1 MEPAHSRPYSR
12 LQQLNLY
19 NKNKVRSKALMS
31 NKDISI
37 IIVDDM
43 QFSRVVIQAAL
54 KKAGFINIRVSDS
67 AKKALAMMEESHA
80 DVVLADWV
88 MPEMDGLELTDIIR
102 QRDEEQG
109 LYTAVILF
117 TAQEGIEPMVEAF
130 DRGIDDYIKKPPNPQ
145 ELAARVNAAARIAA
159 LQNDLLETS
168 QQLEDTVKHL
178 EEMALTDP
186 LTGVGNRRLLT
197 RQMEYHLLDAS
208 ARNGGVC
215 FVMLDIDHFKKFNDT
230 HGHDV
235 GDEVL
240 VGFTRRIRRTV
251 RPTDLVARMGGEE
264 FGIIMHYSRADNFR
278 ESTLHRLLANINQR
292 PFKTSVGDLSI
303 TASIGVCFYRG
314 EDEQPSVKNL
324 IKCADEKLYQAKAN
338 GRNQIVF

>member
-1 MEPAHSRPYSR
+1 MGLAYAR
-12 LQQLNLY
+12 LALLSQQ
-19 NKNKVRSKALMS
+19 NKNKVRQKPLMS
-31 NKDISI
+31 NKDVSI

-43 QFSRVVIQAAL
+43 QFSRVVIQASL
-54 KKAGFINIRVSDS
+54 KKAGFSNIRVADS
-67 AKKALAMMEESHA
+67 ARLALSMMEEQHA

-88 MPEMDGLELTDIIR
+88 MPEMDGLELTDYIR
-102 QRDEEQG
+102 QRDEELC

-117 TAQEGIEPMVEAF
+117 TAQEGIEPLVEAF

-168 QQLEDTVKHL
+168 QQLEDTIKHL

-186 LTGVGNRRLLT
+186 LTGVGNRRLLS
-197 RQMEYHLLDAS
+197 RQLEHHLLDAS
-208 ARNGGVC
+208 ARQGGVC
-215 FVMLDIDHFKKFNDT
+215 FVMLDIDHFKRINDT
-230 HGHDV
+230 YGHDI

-251 RPTDLVARMGGEE
+251 RPTDLVCRMGGEE
-264 FGIIMHYSRADNFR
+264 FGIIMHYTRAENFR
-278 ESTLHRLLANINQR
+278 HSTLQRLLSSINKR
-292 PFKTSVGDLSI
+292 PFKTTVGDIPI

-314 EDEQPSVKNL
+314 VDEQPSVQNL
-324 IKCADEKLYQAKAN
+324 IKCADEKLYEAKAN
-338 GRNQIVF
+338 GRDQIVF

>member
-1 MEPAHSRPYSR
+1 MP
-12 LQQLNLY
+12 
-19 NKNKVRSKALMS
+19 
-31 NKDISI
+31 NKDVSI

-43 QFSRVVIQAAL
+43 QFSRVVVQAAL
-54 KKAGFINIRVSDS
+54 KKAGFSNIRVASS
-67 AKKALAMMEESHA
+67 AKMALSMMEESRA

-88 MPEMDGLELTDIIR
+88 MPEIDGLQLTDRIR
-102 QRDEEQG
+102 QRDEELG
-109 LYTAVILF
+109 VYTAVILF
-117 TAQEGIEPMVEAF
+117 TAQEGIEPLVEAF
-130 DRGIDDYIKKPPNPQ
+130 SRGIDDYISKPPNPH
-145 ELAARVNAAARIAA
+145 ELAARVNASARIAS

-168 QQLEDTVKHL
+168 QQLEDTIKHL

-197 RQMEYHLLDAS
+197 RQLEYHLLDAS
-208 ARNGGVC
+208 ARHGGVC
-215 FVMLDIDHFKKFNDT
+215 FVMLDIDHFKVVNDT

-235 GDEVL
+235 GDEIL

-264 FGIIMHYSRADNFR
+264 FGIIMHYTRAENFR
-278 ESTLHRLLANINQR
+278 NSTLERLLDSINQR
-292 PFKTSVGDLSI
+292 PFKTSVGDLQV

-314 EDEQPSVKNL
+314 VGEQPSVQNL
-324 IKCADEKLYQAKAN
+324 IKCADEKLYEAKAN

>member
-1 MEPAHSRPYSR
+1 MT
-12 LQQLNLY
+12 
-19 NKNKVRSKALMS
+19 
-31 NKDISI
+31 NKDVSI

-43 QFSRVVIQAAL
+43 QFSRVVVQAAL
-54 KKAGFINIRVSDS
+54 KKAGYSNIRVASS
-67 AKKALAMMEESHA
+67 AAQALSMMEQQHA

-102 QRDEEQG
+102 QNDEEQG
-109 LYTAVILF
+109 VYTAIILF
-117 TAQEGIEPMVEAF
+117 TAQEGIEPLVEAF
-130 DRGIDDYIKKPPNPQ
+130 NRGVDDYISKPPNPH
-145 ELAARVNAAARIAA
+145 ELAARVNAAARIAS

-197 RQMEYHLLDAS
+197 RQLEMHLLDAT
-208 ARNGGVC
+208 ARKGGVC
-215 FVMLDIDHFKKFNDT
+215 FLMLDIDHFKKINDT

-240 VGFTRRIRRTV
+240 IGFTRRIRRTV

-264 FGIIMHYSRADNFR
+264 FGIIMHYTRAENFKP
-278 ESTLHRLLANINQR
+278 SSLDRLLSSINQR
-292 PFKTSVGDLSI
+292 PFKTSVGDLDV
-303 TASIGVCFYRG
+303 TASIGVCFYKG
-314 EDEQPSVKNL
+314 EGEQPSVQNL
-324 IKCADEKLYQAKAN
+324 IKCADEKLYQAKAS
-338 GRNQIVF
+338 GRNQIVI

>member
-1 MEPAHSRPYSR
+1 
-12 LQQLNLY
+12 
-19 NKNKVRSKALMS
+19 MS
-31 NKDISI
+31 NKDVSI

-43 QFSRVVIQAAL
+43 QFSRVVVQAAL
-54 KKAGFINIRVSDS
+54 KKAGFTNIRVADS
-67 AKKALAMMEESHA
+67 AKLALSMMEEDHA

-88 MPEMDGLELTDIIR
+88 MPEMDGLELTDKIR
-102 QRDEEQG
+102 QRDEELG
-109 LYTAVILF
+109 VYTAVILF
-117 TAQEGIEPMVEAF
+117 TAQEGIEPLVEAF
-130 DRGIDDYIKKPPNPQ
+130 SRGIDDYISKPPNPH
-145 ELAARVNAAARIAA
+145 ELAARVNASARIAS

-168 QQLEDTVKHL
+168 QQLEDTIKHL

-197 RQMEYHLLDAS
+197 RQLEYHLLDAS
-208 ARNGGVC
+208 ARHGGVC
-215 FVMLDIDHFKKFNDT
+215 FVMLDIDHFKKVNDT

-235 GDEVL
+235 GDEIL

-264 FGIIMHYSRADNFR
+264 FGIIMHYTRAENFR
-278 ESTLHRLLANINQR
+278 NSTLERLLDNINQR
-292 PFKTSVGDLSI
+292 PFKTTVGDLKV

-314 EDEQPSVKNL
+314 VGEQPSVQNL
-324 IKCADEKLYQAKAN
+324 IKCADEKLYEAKAN

>member
-1 MEPAHSRPYSR
+1 MGTAYARLAHIER
-12 LQQLNLY
+12 Y
-19 NKNKVRSKALMS
+19 NKNRARIKSQMS
-31 NKDISI
+31 NKNVSI

-43 QFSRVVIQAAL
+43 QFSRVVVQAAL
-54 KKAGFINIRVSDS
+54 KKAGFSNIRVASS
-67 AKKALAMMEESHA
+67 AELALNMMSEQHA

-109 LYTAVILF
+109 TYTAVILF
-117 TAQEGIEPMVEAF
+117 TAQEGIEPLVEAF
-130 DRGIDDYIKKPPNPQ
+130 NRGVDDYISKPPNPH
-145 ELAARVNAAARIAA
+145 ELAARVNAAARIAS

-168 QQLEDTVKHL
+168 HQLEDTVKHL

-186 LTGVGNRRLLT
+186 LTGVGNRRLLS
-197 RQMEYHLLDAS
+197 RQLEYHLLDAS
-208 ARNGGVC
+208 ARHGGVC
-215 FVMLDIDHFKKFNDT
+215 FVMLDIDHFKIVNDT

-235 GDEVL
+235 GDEIL

-264 FGIIMHYSRADNFR
+264 FGIIMHYTRAENFR
-278 ESTLHRLLANINQR
+278 HSTLERLLASINQR
-292 PFKTSVGDLSI
+292 PFKTSVGDLHI

-314 EDEQPSVKNL
+314 EGEQPSVQNL
-324 IKCADEKLYQAKAN
+324 IKCADEKLYEAKAN

>member
-1 MEPAHSRPYSR
+1 MS
-12 LQQLNLY
+12 
-19 NKNKVRSKALMS
+19 SK
-31 NKDISI
+31 DVSI

-43 QFSRVVIQAAL
+43 QFSRAVVQAAL
-54 KKAGFINIRVSDS
+54 KKAGYNNIRVASS
-67 AKKALAMMEESHA
+67 AALALKMMETQHA

-88 MPEMDGLELTDIIR
+88 MPEMDGLELTERIR
-102 QRDEEQG
+102 QKDEEQG
-109 LYTAVILF
+109 IYTAIILF
-117 TAQEGIEPMVEAF
+117 TAQEGIEPLVEAF
-130 DRGIDDYIKKPPNPQ
+130 NRGVDDYISKPPNPH
-145 ELAARVNAAARIAA
+145 ELAARVNAAARIAS

-186 LTGVGNRRLLT
+186 LTGVGNRRLLS
-197 RQMEYHLLDAS
+197 RQLEMHLLDAT
-208 ARNGGVC
+208 ARQGGVC
-215 FVMLDIDHFKKFNDT
+215 FLMLDIDHFKKINDT

-264 FGIIMHYSRADNFR
+264 FGVIMHYTRADNFKA
-278 ESTLHRLLANINQR
+278 SSLDRLLASINQR
-292 PFKTSVGDLSI
+292 PFKTSAGDLDV

-314 EDEQPSVKNL
+314 DGQQPSVQNL
-324 IKCADEKLYQAKAN
+324 IKCADEKLYRAKAN
-338 GRNQIVF
+338 GRNQIVI

>member
-1 MEPAHSRPYSR
+1 MEPAYAR
-12 LQQLNLY
+12 LSYLGSY
-19 NKNKVRSKALMS
+19 HKNRARSKAQMS
-31 NKDISI
+31 NKDVSI

-54 KKAGFINIRVSDS
+54 KKAGFSNIRVASR
-67 AKKALAMMEESHA
+67 AKEALNMMDEVHA
-80 DVVLADWV
+80 DVVLADWI

-102 QRDEEQG
+102 QKDEELG
-109 LYTAVILF
+109 VYTAIILF
-117 TAQEGIEPMVEAF
+117 TAQEGIEPLVEAF
-130 DRGIDDYIKKPPNPQ
+130 DRGVDDYISKPPNPH
-145 ELAARVNAAARIAA
+145 ELAARVNAAARIAS

-208 ARNGGVC
+208 ARHGGVC
-215 FVMLDIDHFKKFNDT
+215 FVMLDIDHFKKINDT

-264 FGIIMHYSRADNFR
+264 FGIIMHYTRAENFR
-278 ESTLHRLLANINQR
+278 HSTLERMLASINQR
-292 PFKTSVGDLSI
+292 PFKTSVGDLNV
-303 TASIGVCFYRG
+303 TASIGVCFYKG
-314 EDEQPSVKNL
+314 EGEQPSVQGL
-324 IKCADEKLYQAKAN
+324 IKCADEKLYKAKTN

>member
-1 MEPAHSRPYSR
+1 MDPAYSR
-12 LQQLNLY
+12 LGHLERY
-19 NKNKVRSKALMS
+19 NKYRARSKPLMS
-31 NKDISI
+31 NKDVSI

-54 KKAGFINIRVSDS
+54 KKAGFSNIRVSDS
-67 AKKALAMMEESHA
+67 AQKALQMMQESHA

-88 MPEMDGLELTDIIR
+88 MPEMDGLELTDNIR
-102 QRDEEQG
+102 QRDEENG

-117 TAQEGIEPMVEAF
+117 TAQEGIEPLVEAF

-186 LTGVGNRRLLT
+186 LTGVGNRRLLS
-197 RQMEYHLLDAS
+197 RQLEYHLLDAS
-208 ARNGGVC
+208 ARQGGVC
-215 FVMLDIDHFKKFNDT
+215 FVMLDIDHFKVINDT
-230 HGHDV
+230 YGHDI

-264 FGIIMHYSRADNFR
+264 FGIIMHYTRAENFR
-278 ESTLHRLLANINQR
+278 HSTLERLLNNINQR
-292 PFKTSVGDLSI
+292 PFKTSVGDLPI

-314 EDEQPSVKNL
+314 LEAQPSVQNL
-324 IKCADEKLYQAKAN
+324 IKCADEKLYEAKAN